1 MADVVA
7 EAAEAAVVA
16 EVDIEAAVVAPTAA
30 SAAEATAASPPAA
43 EAEATAASPAAAS
56 AAAPESAR
64 ARAAD
69 LVQFGHRLTSQLIGG
84 GCSLDSDVAR
94 VWKDVIVPVASKTNG
109 EVVILSILIL
119 VLIVAILAIFIGIF
133 S

>member
-1 MADVVA
+1 MVA

-30 SAAEATAASPPAA
+30 SAAEA
-43 EAEATAASPAAAS
+43 EATAASPAAAS
-56 AAAPESAR
+56 PTPASAMGAAAPEPAR

-69 LVQFGHRLTSQLIGG
+69 LVLLGHRLTSQLIGG

-94 VWKDVIVPVASKTNG
+94 VWRDVIVPVASKTNG
-109 EVVILSILIL
+109 EIVILFILIL
-119 VLIVAILAIFIGIF
+119 VLLVAIVAVFIGIF
-133 S
+133 L

>member
-7 EAAEAAVVA
+7 EAAEAAAVA

-30 SAAEATAASPPAA
+30 SAAEATAASP
-43 EAEATAASPAAAS
+43 TASPAAAS
-56 AAAPESAR
+56 PTPASAPESSR

-94 VWKDVIVPVASKTNG
+94 VWNDVIVPVASKTNG
-109 EVVILSILIL
+109 EIVILFILIL
-119 VLIVAILAIFIGIF
+119 VLIVAILAVFIGIF